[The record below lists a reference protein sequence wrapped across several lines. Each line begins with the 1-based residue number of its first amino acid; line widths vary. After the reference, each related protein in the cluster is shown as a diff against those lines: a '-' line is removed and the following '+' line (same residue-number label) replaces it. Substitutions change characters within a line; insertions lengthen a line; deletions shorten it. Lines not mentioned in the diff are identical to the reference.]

1 MIGNDILYS
10 DARSSTLATSP
21 MKENEL
27 LENFE
32 EISIGAN
39 LSPDKTRDQSDDE
52 TSSSVLV
59 ELSHSLG
66 KCEEM

>member
-1 MIGNDILYS
+1 
-10 DARSSTLATSP
+10 

-32 EISIGAN
+32 EISIEAN
-39 LSPDKTRDQSDDE
+39 RSSDKTRDQSDDE
-52 TSSSVLV
+52 TSSSVLA

-66 KCEEM
+66 KCEEI